1 MAAKRTSQWSQKVT
15 EGSNALDLQRGV
27 FTLNET
33 KDELRQLFAVRR
45 GTKRK
50 TGRKRKAR
58 TSR

>member
-1 MAAKRTSQWSQKVT
+1 MAAKRTSQWSQEVT

-33 KDELRQLFAVRR
+33 KDELRQLFAGRR